1 MWCKR
6 IVRTLLSGETIRII
20 IGAVLLFV
28 LIAGGSLFWYHREE
42 GKLREQEEETHR
54 IVRLAEERKTARV
67 ISTTVTTVQTENA
80 QEETAENFVHSGD
93 VSEALSEVTDT
104 RFSEETDTSDMPAVS
119 TLEETSNDETTT
131 EKLVSP
137 FGFGP
142 YPEIP
147 VGFPYPNPWDSEGLT
162 HRQAEISELLSRIH
176 IKLWNQGK
184 RPDGLSFEDGLV
196 YATYP
201 NTIYVEWDYVEIEDG
216 TVERYP
222 RYITAGTLS
231 EVDDAL
237 LDEGIIPTGLTVIEH
252 SEAGIE
258 PYTLVGGFE

>member
-1 MWCKR
+1 MASPS
-6 IVRTLLSGETIRII
+6 VSSSAQFFYLFLSQE
-20 IGAVLLFV
+20 AVCS
-28 LIAGGSLFWYHREE
+28 G
-42 GKLREQEEETHR
+42 
-54 IVRLAEERKTARV
+54 
-67 ISTTVTTVQTENA
+67 TTVKKANSENKKRKLTKLCNWWKKGKPRELFPPQSPTVQTENA

-104 RFSEETDTSDMPAVS
+104 RFSEEIHTSDTPVAS
-119 TLEETSNDETTT
+119 TLAETSNDETTT
-131 EKLVSP
+131 EKRVSP

-147 VGFPYPNPWDSEGLT
+147 IGFPYPNPWDSEGLT

-201 NTIYVEWDYVEIEDG
+201 NTIYVEWDYVEMEDG
-216 TVERYP
+216 TLERYP

-237 LDEGIIPTGLTVIEH
+237 LDEGIIPSGLTVIDH

-258 PYTLVGGFE
+258 PYGGFE